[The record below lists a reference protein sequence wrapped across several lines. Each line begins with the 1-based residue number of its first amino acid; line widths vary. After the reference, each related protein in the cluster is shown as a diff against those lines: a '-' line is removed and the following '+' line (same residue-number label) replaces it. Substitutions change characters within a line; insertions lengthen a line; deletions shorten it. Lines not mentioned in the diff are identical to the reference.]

1 MCRDGSEAH
10 PGHMMNY
17 EATKTIAN
25 DRRNDIRRSAAVAR
39 LARRVRRT
47 RHQVGHAPDTDI
59 GSFVIHPASSA
70 HSATEH
76 VLVA

>member
-1 MCRDGSEAH
+1 
-10 PGHMMNY
+10 MMNY
-17 EATKTIAN
+17 EATKTIVN
-25 DRRNDIRRSAAVAR
+25 DRQNDLNRSAAVAR

-47 RHQVGHAPDTDI
+47 RHQADHAPDTDV

-70 HSATEH
+70 HTTTED

>member
-1 MCRDGSEAH
+1 MINHEV
-10 PGHMMNY
+10 
-17 EATKTIAN
+17 TKALAAERQN
-25 DRRNDIRRSAAVAR
+25 DLSRSAAVAR

-59 GSFVIHPASSA
+59 GSFVVHPASSA
-70 HSATEH
+70 HTTTDH